1 MGRAG
6 GDVGR
11 AGGDVGRGRCG
22 QGEMWAEEIRAGRGT
37 GQGKK
42 YQIPMVLLATTGR

>member
-22 QGEMWAEEIRAGRGT
+22 QGEMWAENDIV
-37 GQGKK
+37 K
-42 YQIPMVLLATTGR
+42 M